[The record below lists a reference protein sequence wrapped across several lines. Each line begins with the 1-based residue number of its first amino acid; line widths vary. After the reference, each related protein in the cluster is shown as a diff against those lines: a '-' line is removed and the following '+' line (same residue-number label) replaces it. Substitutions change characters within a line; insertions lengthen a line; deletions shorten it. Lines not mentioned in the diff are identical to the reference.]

1 LTLDKIIIAR
11 TDSIGDVMLTLP
23 LCGLIKKVYPKVDI
37 IFIGRNYTRAVIEC
51 CGHVHQFI
59 SYDDLLALS
68 SAEQCDSLKAVNANA
83 IIHVFPNTGLMKV
96 ARTAKI
102 PLRIATGHRLSA
114 WLYCNQKVFF
124 SRKKSKDHESQLNC
138 KLLAPIGIT
147 KIPDLKNITNYYG
160 FSADR
165 IARTEKISYLA
176 AQFNSSK
183 KKIILHPFSKGSAVE
198 WGIDNFKKLSDLLSS
213 DHYEIFLT
221 GTAAEGDK
229 IKSSGIT
236 WGNHVSDISGQL
248 NLAEFIAFI
257 SKCDAIVAASTGPL
271 HIAAAL
277 GIQAIGLYTPK
288 PPMHPVR
295 WAPIGSKATALVA
308 NEHPDEGAFLGIT
321 PQQVLGVIV

>member
-1 LTLDKIIIAR
+1 LNLDKIIIAR

-37 IFIGRNYTRAVIEC
+37 VFIGRNYTRAVIEC
-51 CGHVHQFI
+51 CSHVHQFI
-59 SYDDLLALS
+59 SYDDLLDLS
-68 SAEQCDSLKAVNANA
+68 FTEQCDSLKTINANA
-83 IIHVFPNTGLMKV
+83 IIHVFPDSGLMKIASA
-96 ARTAKI
+96 ARI

-114 WLYCNQKVFF
+114 WLYCNRKVFF
-124 SRKKSKDHESQLNC
+124 SRKKSNDHEAQLNC

-147 KIPDLKNITNYYG
+147 EIPDLKKISNYYG

-165 IARTEKISYLA
+165 IIPTGKTSYLEV
-176 AQFNSSK
+176 QFNSSK
-183 KKIILHPFSKGSAVE
+183 KKVILHPFSKGSAVE
-198 WGIDNFKKLSDLLSS
+198 WGIDNFKKLSELLSS

-221 GTAAEGDK
+221 GTAAEGEK
-229 IKSSGIT
+229 IKSSGVT

-248 NLAEFIAFI
+248 SLVEFIAFI

-288 PPMHPVR
+288 PPMHPGR
-295 WAPIGSKATALVA
+295 WAPIGSKAIALVA
-308 NEHPDEGAFLGIT
+308 NEHPEEGAFLGIT